1 MLLYNSARPDRGNYK
16 PNVTF
21 HLLED
26 LKKGKVVFGTM
37 FREFTFLNRMIE
49 KGCDPVKEVYENGY
63 RFLIIDCEHKA
74 FNPETLAEL
83 SQRAHEVGI
92 SIWIRP
98 EQISE
103 PPISMYADIGFSG
116 FMVPNVNYP
125 EEAKSVVDQVYFS
138 PVAQSVKEKDR
149 GRRGFSLGDI
159 PRDGQKFRNIKDGE
173 GYANK
178 NTLVTVQAE
187 HPIGLKNLPEILS
200 IKGIYGAII
209 GVNDLAR
216 GIAQKKGNEH
226 LIELDFSVM
235 YRHNLMM
242 EAYKSLAKI
251 CRSKRKFAGIHFTE
265 VDEVDLTKRLVNNF
279 GYQLIILGRDENF
292 NESEF
297 VEYIKSVSSNSSHK
311 EVKKG

>member
-1 MLLYNSARPDRGNYK
+1 MLLYNSARSEKGNYK

-26 LKKGKVVFGTM
+26 LKKGKVIFGTM

-49 KGCDPVKEVYENGY
+49 EGRDPIKEVYENGY

-74 FNPETLAEL
+74 FNPETLAEFAE
-83 SQRAHEVGI
+83 RAHEVGI

-98 EQISE
+98 EQTSE

-125 EEAKSVVDQVYFS
+125 EEAQSVVNQVYFP

-159 PRDGQKFRNIKDGE
+159 PRDRQKFKNMKDGE
-173 GYANK
+173 RYANK
-178 NTLVTVQAE
+178 NTLVVVQTE
-187 HPIGLKNLPEILS
+187 HPIGLRNLPDILS
-200 IKGIYGAII
+200 MEGIYGTIV
-209 GVNDLAR
+209 GTNDLAR
-216 GIAQKKGNEH
+216 GIAQQKGNEY
-226 LIELDFSVM
+226 LIELDFSEM
-235 YRHNLMM
+235 YSHNLMV
-242 EAYKSLAKI
+242 EAYRDIAKI
-251 CRSKRKFAGIHFTE
+251 CQSERKYAGIHFTE
-265 VDEVDLTKRLVNNF
+265 VDEVDLIKKLVNDF
-279 GYQLIILGRDENF
+279 GYQLIVLGRDENC

-297 VEYIKSVSSNSSHK
+297 VEFFEISKSSRRIFPC
-311 EVKKG
+311 